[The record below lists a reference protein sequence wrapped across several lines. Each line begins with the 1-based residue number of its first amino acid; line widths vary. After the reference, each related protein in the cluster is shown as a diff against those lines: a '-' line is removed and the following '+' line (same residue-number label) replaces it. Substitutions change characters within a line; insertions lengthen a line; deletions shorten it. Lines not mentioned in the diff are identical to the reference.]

1 MELEKYGSF
10 CVKATIWTAIALAGL
25 TVATV
30 GSTICLSGRAIATLA
45 LR

>member
-1 MELEKYGSF
+1 MFNRSCYSYFGLE
-10 CVKATIWTAIALAGL
+10 IALAGL

-30 GSTICLSGRAIATLA
+30 GSTICLTGRAIATLA